1 MTVTARQII
10 TSALTVHLNRL
21 SPGETLEADLA
32 ASCLVGLN
40 EIVDEISGGG
50 SMLWRETLENSV
62 APLSGITAT
71 LGVDWVNV
79 LPGDDLLGATY
90 NPGGYDFPISIITMQ
105 QYQDDI
111 SIKTTLGGF
120 PQYLAYDGQSTV
132 FMYPGATGQTI
143 TLRIKR
149 SIEEFADLDT
159 DYFMPQGWRG
169 AMSAMLAERMA
180 SSILGGIPPNVVR
193 AAAIA
198 KRGLLAR
205 GLQPAIISAGGNST
219 KGNIFNGWMP

>member
-1 MTVTARQII
+1 LTTARQII

-21 SPGETLEADLA
+21 SPGETLDADLA
-32 ASCLVGLN
+32 APCLVGLN
-40 EIVDEISGGG
+40 EITDEISGAG
-50 SMLWRETLENSV
+50 SMLWRETLENS
-62 APLSGITAT
+62 LTTITGITAT
-71 LGVDWVNV
+71 LGTDWANV

-90 NPGGYDFPISIITMQ
+90 NPGGYDFPIAIITMQ

-111 SIKTTLGGF
+111 SVKTTSGGF

-132 FMYPGATGQTI
+132 FLYPGATGQTI

-149 SIEEFADLDT
+149 SITEFADLDT

-180 SSILGGIPPNVVR
+180 PSILGAIPPNIVR
-193 AAAIA
+193 TAANA
-198 KRGLLAR
+198 KRALTAR
-205 GLQPAIISAGGNST
+205 AMQPAIIGGGGNSVR
-219 KGNIFNGWMP
+219 GNIFNGFLP